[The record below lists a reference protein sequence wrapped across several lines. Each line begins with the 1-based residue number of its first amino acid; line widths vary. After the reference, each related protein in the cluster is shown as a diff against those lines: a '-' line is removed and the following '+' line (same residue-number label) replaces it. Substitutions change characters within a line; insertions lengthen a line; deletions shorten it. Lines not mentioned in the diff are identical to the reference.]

1 MVLKKY
7 RLVTVSIIRV
17 FTEVLYEVLR
27 KFSSLYYVLF
37 IFGLLFSIKNRNV
50 TGEVVIVSTFFLI
63 FTWGYCKFYNKLH
76 NFLYR
81 IEIELS

>member
-17 FTEVLYEVLR
+17 FTEVLYEILR